1 MSWFWRGGACGGSPP
16 LSSPAPPSAGACP
29 LRAARRSPHGAR
41 REPSTGAPR
50 PWAVSSRSQ
59 VGSNFPYSF
68 SRLCSVPSSPVENE
82 CRALR
87 IMVELIQS
95 LRVWIFRAQ
104 NLTGEFSNPRD
115 SGPESET
122 CAYFLLLLIVMLLTI
137 TTDICS
143 SCHVPDAILSTLEVY
158 DYKLR
163 NTTTK
168 LVLLLS
174 PFFK

>member
-1 MSWFWRGGACGGSPP
+1 MVLAGRGLRRLAAPLLPSSALGRRFPSPRR
-16 LSSPAPPSAGACP
+16 PPVP
-29 LRAARRSPHGAR
+29 R
-41 REPSTGAPR
+41 REPSSGASR

-59 VGSNFPYSF
+59 VGSNFPYS
-68 SRLCSVPSSPVENE
+68 SRLCSVPSSSVENE

-143 SCHVPDAILSTLEVY
+143 SCHVPDAILSTLEVC
-158 DYKLR
+158 DFKLR

-168 LVLLLS
+168 WVVLLS